1 MQSLLLLR
9 QRHST
14 HYLQIHMTIPSLI
27 EALFTNSLNFLNT
40 LHSLESSSHQITVIL
55 HRAIASL
62 FKFKCRVLEIKRLRN
77 GKFPTTRISFPLA
90 RLKAFVQR
98 TFLGLR
104 RRLKFLRHF
113 DLQNLKTYIQ
123 SSDCIIT
130 LPCYRY
136 AQRQCHDQDR
146 WVQNRN
152 NKSQFSFLQVTNEI
166 EPRQRK

>member
-1 MQSLLLLR
+1 M
-9 QRHST
+9 HW
-14 HYLQIHMTIPSLI
+14 TIPSLI

-62 FKFKCRVLEIKRLRN
+62 FKLKRRVLEVKRICKERI
-77 GKFPTTRISFPLA
+77 PTTRISFPLA

-113 DLQNLKTYIQ
+113 DRQNLKTYVL
-123 SSDCIIT
+123 SSNYITT

-136 AQRQCHDQDR
+136 AQRQYHDQDR

-166 EPRQRK
+166 EPMQRKRMEKEGVLPLTETPF